1 MNSKRLFV
9 SVVIP
14 TYKREKLL
22 VNCLRSLSLQTYPK
36 ESFEVIVINDGST
49 DKTVNIAKENG
60 VDHILNFY
68 NNKGLAKAFM
78 GGLIESLKLG
88 ADIIVNLDADNQYCA
103 EDIPRLI
110 EPILKGEAEIVIGE
124 RPISQTVHFSHSKK
138 ILQKIGSSVVRLLSN
153 TQVPDAPSGFRA
165 ISRDAAFQI
174 NVFNDYTYTLEMI
187 IEAGQKGIPIKSVPV
202 RTNKPL
208 RESRLITSIT
218 KYIAYSALTIIR
230 SFITYKPLRF
240 FFILGSILLTSGF
253 LVGIRWLLLFLGGP
267 QGSSIPSLILAA
279 ILLVLGFQLIIFGLI
294 ADLMSVNRKLLE
306 EIQLNIRKNSTTFN
320 ID

>member
-1 MNSKRLFV
+1 MKLIIQ
-9 SVVIP
+9 IP
-14 TYKREKLL
+14 CFNEEQNLAITLGELPRKLKGIDKIEWL
-22 VNCLRSLSLQTYPK
+22 
-36 ESFEVIVINDGST
+36 VINDGST
-49 DKTVNIAKENG
+49 DKTVDIAKDNG
-60 VDHILNFY
+60 VDHIINFSH
-68 NNKGLAKAFM
+68 NKGLAKAFM

-103 EDIPRLI
+103 EDIPTLI
-110 EPILKGEAEIVIGE
+110 EPILEGEAEIVIGE

-187 IEAGQKGIPIKSVPV
+187 IEAGQKGIPIRSVPI

-208 RESRLITSIT
+208 RESRLITSVT
-218 KYIAYSALTIIR
+218 KYIGYSALTIIR
-230 SFITYKPLRF
+230 SFITYKPLKF
-240 FFILGSILLTSGF
+240 FFILGSIFLTSGF
-253 LVGIRWLLLFLGGP
+253 LVGVRWLILFLGGP
-267 QGSSIPSLILAA
+267 QVSSIPSLILTA
-279 ILLVLGFQLIIFGLI
+279 ILLIFGFQLIIFGLI

-306 EIQLNIRKNSTTFN
+306 EIQVKLRKNELEKSGST
-320 ID
+320 

>member
-1 MNSKRLFV
+1 MKLIIQ
-9 SVVIP
+9 IP
-14 TYKREKLL
+14 CFNEEQNLAITLNELPRKLKGVDKIEWL
-22 VNCLRSLSLQTYPK
+22 
-36 ESFEVIVINDGST
+36 VINDGST
-49 DKTVNIAKENG
+49 DKTVDVAKENG
-60 VDHILNFY
+60 VDHIINFSH
-68 NNKGLAKAFM
+68 NKGLAKAFM
-78 GGLIESLKLG
+78 GGLIESLRLG
-88 ADIIVNLDADNQYCA
+88 ADIILNLDADNQYCA

-124 RPISQTVHFSHSKK
+124 RPISQTAHFSHTKK
-138 ILQKIGSSVVRLLSN
+138 ILQNIGSSVVRLLSN

-202 RTNKPL
+202 RTNEPL
-208 RESRLITSIT
+208 RESRLITSIS

-240 FFILGSILLTSGF
+240 FFILGSILITSAL

-267 QGSSIPSLILAA
+267 QGSSIPSLILTA
-279 ILLVLGFQLIIFGLI
+279 ILLILGVQLIIFGLI

-306 EIQLNIRKNSTTFN
+306 EIQLNIRKNSTNCN

>member
-1 MNSKRLFV
+1 MKLIIQ
-9 SVVIP
+9 IP
-14 TYKREKLL
+14 CFNEEQDLAITLGELPRKLEGIDKIEWL
-22 VNCLRSLSLQTYPK
+22 
-36 ESFEVIVINDGST
+36 VINDGST
-49 DKTVNIAKENG
+49 DKTAEVAKDNG
-60 VDHILNFY
+60 VDHIINFSH
-68 NNKGLAKAFM
+68 NKGLAKAFM

-110 EPILKGEAEIVIGE
+110 EPILEGEAEIVIGE
-124 RPISQTVHFSHSKK
+124 RPISQTVYFSNTKK

-187 IEAGQKGIPIKSVPV
+187 IEAGQKGIPIRSVPI

-208 RESRLITSIT
+208 RESRLITSVT
-218 KYIAYSALTIIR
+218 KYIGYSALTIIR
-230 SFITYKPLRF
+230 SFITYKPLKF

-253 LVGIRWLLLFLGGP
+253 LVGVRWLILFLGGP
-267 QGSSIPSLILAA
+267 QGSSIPSLILTA
-279 ILLVLGFQLIIFGLI
+279 ILLIFGFQLIIFGLI

-306 EIQLNIRKNSTTFN
+306 EIQLDIRKNSTKSN

>member
-1 MNSKRLFV
+1 MKLIIQ
-9 SVVIP
+9 IP
-14 TYKREKLL
+14 CFNEEQNLAITLNELPRKLKGIDKIEWL
-22 VNCLRSLSLQTYPK
+22 
-36 ESFEVIVINDGST
+36 VINDGST
-49 DKTVNIAKENG
+49 DKTVDVAKENG
-60 VDHILNFY
+60 VDHIINFSH
-68 NNKGLAKAFM
+68 NKGLAKAFM
-78 GGLIESLKLG
+78 GGLIESLRLG
-88 ADIIVNLDADNQYCA
+88 ADIILNLDADNQYCA

-124 RPISQTVHFSHSKK
+124 RPISQTAHFSHTKK
-138 ILQKIGSSVVRLLSN
+138 ILQNIGSSVVRLLSN

-202 RTNKPL
+202 RTNEPL
-208 RESRLITSIT
+208 RESRLITSIS

-240 FFILGSILLTSGF
+240 FFILGSILITSAL

-267 QGSSIPSLILAA
+267 QGSSIPSLILTA
-279 ILLVLGFQLIIFGLI
+279 ILLILGVQLIIFGLI

-306 EIQLNIRKNSTTFN
+306 EIQLNIRKNSTNCN